1 MSRVRFTIF
10 DLVYFTGEWLDEHYH
25 SLRGVDGVGLVF
37 LGTMFALIACL
48 GYLNTSLFYLTGW
61 RENVVM
67 YMSLVLLYLIVYYVY
82 KVRGRHGRVMAHYR
96 GSIYDSPPVHLMVFL
111 GWMFVPVILI
121 LLIREVYG
129 KQF

>member
-37 LGTMFALIACL
+37 LGIMFALIACL
-48 GYLNTSLFYLTGW
+48 GYLNTSLFHLTGW

-67 YMSLVLLYLIVYYVY
+67 YMSLVLLYLISIL
-82 KVRGRHGRVMAHYR
+82 RVQGAR
-96 GSIYDSPPVHLMVFL
+96 ASRSRDGSLSWLHL
-111 GWMFVPVILI
+111 
-121 LLIREVYG
+121 
-129 KQF
+129 

>member
-1 MSRVRFTIF
+1 MSRGRFTIF

-37 LGTMFALIACL
+37 LG
-48 GYLNTSLFYLTGW
+48 
-61 RENVVM
+61 
-67 YMSLVLLYLIVYYVY
+67 
-82 KVRGRHGRVMAHYR
+82 
-96 GSIYDSPPVHLMVFL
+96 
-111 GWMFVPVILI
+111 WMFVPVILI